1 MDIQGEKA
9 YLSID
14 EQKRTGYPSPI
25 DLESFDLH
33 GERVATDAERDRL
46 TELSVSDPD
55 QLSSQER
62 ASVPLELA
70 RVEFKSNLLREIA
83 KEKGRRAGSV
93 ELIDEVEN
101 FLKDNPT
108 P

>member
-9 YLSID
+9 YLSIE
-14 EQKRTGYPSPI
+14 EQKRTGYSSPI
-25 DLESFDLH
+25 DLETFDLH
-33 GERVATDAERDRL
+33 GERSATDAERDRL
-46 TELSVSDPD
+46 AELSVSDPHE
-55 QLSSQER
+55 LSSQER
-62 ASVPLELA
+62 ACVPHNLA
-70 RVEFKSNLLREIA
+70 QVEFKSNLLREIA

-101 FLKDNPT
+101 FLRDNPK